1 MLTGRYPSAP
11 QIIRLKAA
19 SGGFRWTILIGI
31 ITTLAF
37 NSVLKALLKSSL
49 SNTGCSTHDRKERFC
64 EHYRLSR
71 RFPCHWCYASGIHP
85 CLESFATIAAGF
97 DFTISQC
104 KLVPPT
110 RTSTFLGV
118 ELDTVPCSMALP
130 QEKLYDCQTIVS
142 NFLRKWHASKNQ
154 LQRLAGVQSCLRR
167 T

>member
-1 MLTGRYPSAP
+1 MIGKRGFVNIIAYLDDFLVIGATQAEYTHAWKVLP
-11 QIIRLKAA
+11 Q
-19 SGGFRWTILIGI
+19 
-31 ITTLAF
+31 
-37 NSVLKALLKSSL
+37 LLQDL
-49 SNTGCSTHDRKERFC
+49 G
-64 EHYRLSR
+64 
-71 RFPCHWCYASGIHP
+71 
-85 CLESFATIAAGF
+85 
-97 DFTISQC
+97 FTISQC

-110 RTSTFLGV
+110 RASTFLGV